1 MRRTRLGKA
10 WSRLWAGA
18 PGASA
23 LNAQCPVCQGPVA
36 VGSNT
41 YLGNAYSGPM
51 MMPWTPE
58 ELTAACAVH
67 GRPPANEAT
76 VKALE
81 KRAAEG
87 GA

>member
-1 MRRTRLGKA
+1 MTRRRLRSA
-10 WSRLWAGA
+10 WSRLWAPA
-18 PGASA
+18 VTSA

-36 VGSNT
+36 VGSST

-51 MMPWTPE
+51 MLPWTPE

-67 GRPPANEAT
+67 GRPPANAAT
-76 VKALE
+76 VEALE

>member
-18 PGASA
+18 PAASA
-23 LNAQCPVCQGPVA
+23 LNAQCPVCDRPVA
-36 VGSNT
+36 VGGNT
-41 YLGNAYSGPM
+41 SLGGYSPM

-67 GRPPANEAT
+67 GRPPVNAAT

-81 KRAAEG
+81 RRAAEG